1 VIPSQYHDGET
12 LVSPHEV
19 AVIPRRIT
27 AEIGPQSAVRPPR
40 YLLVDRSLEP
50 SADQSLK
57 IAAPQYQPAA
67 AQGDRRLML
76 RVGLGLGAVYLVFL
90 GGWIWATRFRSRPPG
105 H

>member
-1 VIPSQYHDGET
+1 VE
-12 LVSPHEV
+12 
-19 AVIPRRIT
+19 
-27 AEIGPQSAVRPPR
+27 RPA
-40 YLLVDRSLEP
+40 DRSL
-50 SADQSLK
+50 Q

-67 AQGDRRLML
+67 AGTDRRLML